1 MWEAGDMTLSLKS
14 TTSLHGTIEIPV
26 LGFGTFKV
34 KDGEDVEQAVATALD
49 LGFRH
54 IDTAMIYR
62 NEEGVG
68 RAVAASGIDR
78 SEIFVTTKVWN
89 SDQGYEPTLAAI
101 DASLGR
107 LGMDYVDLYLVHW
120 PKPEHTVETWRAMEE
135 IQAAGKARAIGV
147 SNFLTHHLD
156 LLLEHATVV
165 PSINQIQFHPHLQSP
180 DLVDYCNVRGIV
192 IEAWGPLK
200 QGLIMDDQELSAIA
214 ATHGVTVPQVVLRW
228 MIQRGVV
235 VIPKSVTASRIA
247 ANADLY
253 GFKRSGDEMAAIN
266 AMGRDDRVGPHPDHI
281 DF

>member
-1 MWEAGDMTLSLKS
+1 MSISLD
-14 TTSLHGTIEIPV
+14 TTVALHGNVNIPL

-34 KDGEDVEQAVATALD
+34 KDGEDVEQAVTTALE
-49 LGFRH
+49 LGYRH

-68 RAVAASGIDR
+68 RAVAESGTDR

-89 SDQGYEPTLAAI
+89 SDQGYEPTLAGI
-101 DASLGR
+101 DASLER

-120 PKPEHTVETWRAMEE
+120 PKPENTVETWRAMEE
-135 IQAAGKARAIGV
+135 IQETGKARAIGV

-156 LLLEHATVV
+156 LLLEYANVI

-180 DLVDYCNVRGIV
+180 DLVEYCDERGIV

-200 QGLIMDDQELSAIA
+200 QGLIMDDPELSAIA
-214 ATHGVTVPQVVLRW
+214 SSHGVNVPQVVLRW
-228 MIQRGVV
+228 MLQRGIVA
-235 VIPKSVTASRIA
+235 IPKSVTPSRIA
-247 ANADLY
+247 ENADLY
-253 GFKRSGDEMAAIN
+253 GFELSSEEMDTIN
-266 AMGRDDRVGPHPDHI
+266 AMDRDDRVGPHPDHI

>member
-1 MWEAGDMTLSLKS
+1 MCEALPMSISLD
-14 TTSLHGTIEIPV
+14 TTVSLHGNVNIPL

-34 KDGEDVEQAVATALD
+34 KDGEDVEQAVTTALE
-49 LGFRH
+49 LGYRH

-68 RAVAASGIDR
+68 RAVAESGTDR

-89 SDQGYEPTLAAI
+89 SDQGYEPTLAGI
-101 DASLGR
+101 DASLER

-135 IQAAGKARAIGV
+135 IQETGKARAIGV

-156 LLLEHATVV
+156 LLLEYANVI

-180 DLVDYCNVRGIV
+180 DLVEYCDERGIV

-200 QGLIMDDQELSAIA
+200 QGLIMDDPELSAIA
-214 ATHGVTVPQVVLRW
+214 SSHGVNVPQVVLRW
-228 MIQRGVV
+228 MLQRGIVA
-235 VIPKSVTASRIA
+235 IPKSVTPSRIA
-247 ANADLY
+247 ENADLY
-253 GFKRSGDEMAAIN
+253 GFELSSEEMDTIN
-266 AMGRDDRVGPHPDHI
+266 AMDRDDRVGPHPDHI

>member
-1 MWEAGDMTLSLKS
+1 VWKALSMSISLD
-14 TTSLHGTIEIPV
+14 TTVALHGTVQIPL
-26 LGFGTFKV
+26 LGFGTFRV
-34 KDGEDVEQAVATALD
+34 RDGQDVEEAVATALD
-49 LGFRH
+49 LGYRH
-54 IDTAMIYR
+54 IDTAVIYR

-89 SDQGYEPTLAAI
+89 SDQGHEPTLRAI
-101 DASLGR
+101 DASLER

-120 PKPEHTVETWRAMEE
+120 PKPAHTLETWRAMEE
-135 IQAAGKARAIGV
+135 IQESGKARAIGV
-147 SNFLTHHLD
+147 SNYLTHHLD
-156 LLLEHATVV
+156 QLLENANVL

-180 DLVDYCNVRGIV
+180 DLVDYCADRSIV

-200 QGLIMDDQELSAIA
+200 QGQIIDDPELAAIA

-228 MIQRGVV
+228 MLQRGVV
-235 VIPKSVTASRIA
+235 AIPKSVTPSRIA

-253 GFKRSGDEMAAIN
+253 GFELSSDEIAVIN
-266 AMGRDDRVGPHPDHI
+266 AMDRDDRVGAHPDHI

>member
-1 MWEAGDMTLSLKS
+1 MTLSPD
-14 TTSLHGTIEIPV
+14 TTVALHDTVQIPL

-34 KDGEDVEQAVATALD
+34 KEGQDIERAVSTALD
-49 LGFRH
+49 LGYRH

-78 SEIFVTTKVWN
+78 SEIFVTTKAWN
-89 SDQGYEPTLAAI
+89 DDQGYEPTLAAV
-101 DASLGR
+101 DASLER

-120 PKPEHTVETWRAMEE
+120 PKPQHTVETWRAMEE
-135 IQAAGKARAIGV
+135 IQATGKARAIGV

-156 LLLEHATVV
+156 LLLANANVV

-180 DLVDYCNVRGIV
+180 DLVEYCDERGIV

-200 QGLIMDDQELSAIA
+200 QGLIMDDATLTAIA
-214 ATHGVTVPQVVLRW
+214 EAHGATVPQVVLRW
-228 MIQRGVV
+228 MLQRGIVA
-235 VIPKSVTASRIA
+235 IPKSVTPSRIA
-247 ANADLY
+247 QNADLY
-253 GFKRSGDEMAAIN
+253 RFELSADEMTTIN
-266 AMGRDDRVGPHPDHI
+266 AMDRDDRVGPHPDHI

>member
-1 MWEAGDMTLSLKS
+1 MSISID
-14 TTSLHGTIEIPV
+14 TTVALHGNVGIPL

-34 KDGEDVEQAVATALD
+34 KEGQDVEQAVATALD
-49 LGFRH
+49 LGYRH

-78 SEIFVTTKVWN
+78 SDIFVTTKVWN
-89 SDQGYEPTLAAI
+89 SDQRYEPTLAGI
-101 DASLGR
+101 DASLER

-120 PKPEHTVETWRAMEE
+120 PKPDHTVETWRAMEE
-135 IQAAGKARAIGV
+135 IQAIGKARAIGV

-156 LLLEHATVV
+156 LLLENANVV

-180 DLVDYCNVRGIV
+180 DLIEYCDERGIV

-200 QGLIMDDQELSAIA
+200 QGLIMDDPELSTIA
-214 ATHGVTVPQVVLRW
+214 ASYGVTVPQVVLRW
-228 MIQRGVV
+228 MLQRGIVA
-235 VIPKSVTASRIA
+235 IPKSVTPSRIA
-247 ANADLY
+247 ENADLY
-253 GFKRSGDEMAAIN
+253 GFELSAGEMATIN
-266 AMGRDDRVGPHPDHI
+266 AMDRDDRVGPHPDHI

>member
-1 MWEAGDMTLSLKS
+1 MSISLD
-14 TTSLHGTIEIPV
+14 TTVALHGNVNIPL

-34 KDGEDVEQAVATALD
+34 KEGQDVEQAVATALG
-49 LGFRH
+49 LGYRH
-54 IDTAMIYR
+54 IDTAMIYH

-89 SDQGYEPTLAAI
+89 GDQGYEPTLAGI

-120 PKPEHTVETWRAMEE
+120 PKPAHTVETWRAMEE
-135 IQAAGKARAIGV
+135 IQTSGKARAIGV
-147 SNFLTHHLD
+147 SNFLPHHLD
-156 LLLEHATVV
+156 PLLESANVV

-180 DLVDYCNVRGIV
+180 DLVEYCDERGIV

-200 QGLIMDDQELSAIA
+200 QGLIMDDATLTTIA
-214 ATHGVTVPQVVLRW
+214 GVRGVTVPQVVLRW
-228 MIQRGVV
+228 MLQRGVV
-235 VIPKSVTASRIA
+235 AIPKSVTPSRIA
-247 ANADLY
+247 ENADLY
-253 GFKRSGDEMAAIN
+253 GFELSSGEMATIN
-266 AMGRDDRVGPHPDHI
+266 AMDRDDRVGPHPDHI

>member
-1 MWEAGDMTLSLKS
+1 MSISLD
-14 TTSLHGTIEIPV
+14 TTVSLHGNVNIPL

-34 KDGEDVEQAVATALD
+34 KDGEDVEQAVTTALE
-49 LGFRH
+49 LGYRH

-68 RAVAASGIDR
+68 RAVAESGTDR

-89 SDQGYEPTLAAI
+89 SDQGYEPTLAGI
-101 DASLGR
+101 DASLER

-120 PKPEHTVETWRAMEE
+120 PKPENTVETWRAMEE
-135 IQAAGKARAIGV
+135 IQETGKARAIGV

-156 LLLEHATVV
+156 LLLEYANVI

-180 DLVDYCNVRGIV
+180 DLVEYCDERGIV

-200 QGLIMDDQELSAIA
+200 QGLIMDDPELSAIA
-214 ATHGVTVPQVVLRW
+214 SSHGVNVPQVVLRW
-228 MIQRGVV
+228 MLQRGIVA
-235 VIPKSVTASRIA
+235 IPKSVTPSRIA
-247 ANADLY
+247 ENADLY
-253 GFKRSGDEMAAIN
+253 GFELSSEEMDTIN
-266 AMGRDDRVGPHPDHI
+266 AMDRDDRVGPHPDHI

>member
-1 MWEAGDMTLSLKS
+1 MSISID
-14 TTSLHGTIEIPV
+14 TTVALHGNVGIPL

-34 KDGEDVEQAVATALD
+34 KEGQDVEQAVATALD
-49 LGFRH
+49 LGYRH

-78 SEIFVTTKVWN
+78 SDIFVTTKVWN
-89 SDQGYEPTLAAI
+89 SDQRYEPTLAGI
-101 DASLGR
+101 DASLER

-120 PKPEHTVETWRAMEE
+120 PKPDHTVETWRAMEE
-135 IQAAGKARAIGV
+135 IQAIGKARAIGV

-156 LLLEHATVV
+156 LLLENANVV

-180 DLVDYCNVRGIV
+180 DLIEYCDERGIV

-200 QGLIMDDQELSAIA
+200 QGLIMDDPELSAIA
-214 ATHGVTVPQVVLRW
+214 ASHGVTVPQVVLRW
-228 MIQRGVV
+228 MLQRDIVA
-235 VIPKSVTASRIA
+235 IPKSVTPSRIA
-247 ANADLY
+247 ENADLY
-253 GFKRSGDEMAAIN
+253 GFELSAGEMDTIN
-266 AMGRDDRVGPHPDHI
+266 DMDRDDRVGPHPDHI